1 VDLIAIDA
9 AGHRVGTVAES
20 LRALLETDGGEDARG
35 EVGVDQGTGAARE
48 PVIGMSFWVRADDV
62 GSAASVAVE
71 TGVRAGASHGVGPAL
86 YDVTVIPREAVVLS
100 EDPHYP
106 EMPD

>member
-9 AGHRVGTVAES
+9 AGHRVGAVAES
-20 LRALLETDGGEDARG
+20 LRALLESDGSDGERG
-35 EVGVDQGTGAARE
+35 EVGVDQGTGAARQ

-71 TGVRAGASHGVGPAL
+71 TGVRAGASHGAGPAL
-86 YDVTVIPREAVVLS
+86 YDVTVIPRDSVVLPD
-100 EDPHYP
+100 DPHYP